1 MAAEALVLRGV
12 VKTFGATWALDGANL
27 IVARGTSNGQ
37 ALPSISSPASS
48 SISATARCCSLG

>member
-1 MAAEALVLRGV
+1 MAAEALALRGL

-27 IVARGTSNGQ
+27 VVARGTSHGQ
-37 ALPSISSPASS
+37 ALPGISSRATT